1 MIYHS
6 DQPSIEQIPLE
17 NVNENSTVILRR
29 DIHSNPLSNVS
40 WYRGTELLRTQT
52 FVRTATYN
60 IEMAKCTDTHNF
72 TLLANNGIEGSV
84 SVLVE
89 LIVNCKFFL
98 IKRFVTCTVVAL
110 LETFNLN
117 YNNSKHLVNT

>member
-89 LIVNCKFFL
+89 LIVNCKFFFNKTICYMYSCCI
-98 IKRFVTCTVVAL
+98 IKNFQFKL
-110 LETFNLN
+110 
-117 YNNSKHLVNT
+117 